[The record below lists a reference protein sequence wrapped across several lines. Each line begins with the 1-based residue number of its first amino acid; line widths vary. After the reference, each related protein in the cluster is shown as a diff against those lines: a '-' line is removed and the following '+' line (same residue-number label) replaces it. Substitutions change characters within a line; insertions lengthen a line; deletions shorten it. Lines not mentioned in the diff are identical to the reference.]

1 MWRLLWTAALRDS
14 NRCHPK
20 MPFHL
25 FSSCPPLP
33 GSFTLWPQ
41 TLASP
46 ASPYSGTGPC
56 VCGNLAFWPLAQAQ
70 GQLSTL
76 SLTSYST
83 FDQQIL
89 LTSVAQHTGFLLSGM
104 LHMVTPT
111 PIASPSEAKSIS

>member
-1 MWRLLWTAALRDS
+1 M
-14 NRCHPK
+14 
-20 MPFHL
+20 
-25 FSSCPPLP
+25 
-33 GSFTLWPQ
+33 
-41 TLASP
+41 
-46 ASPYSGTGPC
+46 
-56 VCGNLAFWPLAQAQ
+56 CGNLAFWPLAQAQ